1 VWQDSIDNL
10 RRERQA
16 FDNIYKKLEKD
27 LNEKKTEMQR
37 IIEISNVAF
46 EVCVCVCVCVCVRVC
61 V

>member
-1 VWQDSIDNL
+1 MWQDSIDNL